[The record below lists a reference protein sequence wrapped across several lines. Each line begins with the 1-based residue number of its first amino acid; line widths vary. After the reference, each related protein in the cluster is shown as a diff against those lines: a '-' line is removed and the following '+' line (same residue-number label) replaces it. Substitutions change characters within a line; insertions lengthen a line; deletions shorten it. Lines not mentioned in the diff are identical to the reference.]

1 MFIHRAPVL
10 AVIVLGLA
18 AVPLRAAEQ
27 KDIDKSVAAGVAYL
41 KGIQEDA
48 GTWSY
53 EHNDGKAG
61 ITALAGLALLEC
73 DVAPEDPAVQK
84 AAKAIRRLSL
94 EMSQT
99 YAISLSILFLDR
111 LGDPDDVPVIESLT
125 VRLLAGQTG
134 SGGWTYDCPKI
145 GIAEMRR
152 IGEVVKKKEDKPLP
166 RKGELSRGEDDD
178 KPARDKNK
186 RDPSML
192 PKEIKGQIEVINHG
206 LAQQQAGFAGMGG
219 GDNSNT
225 QFAILA
231 LWVSRRHG
239 LPADKALLR
248 VYERFHAS
256 QNADGGW
263 SYTSAMGP
271 SAVMMGRMGGSTP
284 AMTCAGLLGLAA
296 GHGVAAEAVLKASD
310 PKDKDKDKTK
320 DKDAPGDKNPKKEA
334 TARDP
339 NKDVAV
345 KAGLQALGTA
355 IGDPLPKGE
364 RPNRA
369 FGGPGPGVNRTY
381 YFLWSLERV
390 AVAYGLDTIGN
401 KDWYAWGSDVAVL
414 TQLNNGSWSGENG
427 NGGADT
433 CFALLFLRRANLAN
447 DLTVML
453 KGKVTDPG
461 RVVLKGGIGVGETR
475 PDPKDD
481 PKTKPDVR
489 DKPPPDLIKEKPI
502 SPKPPDAKSDAERMA
517 GDLVQAD
524 KAKQERLLDRLRDS
538 KGAEHTQAI
547 LMAIP
552 KLEGEIKKKARE
564 ALAERMARMTTATLE
579 LRMKDE
585 DPEMRRAAALAC
597 AMKEEM
603 EHAPR
608 LIELLDDQ
616 EMSVSRAAY
625 AALKSLSSKDFGPA
639 KDASRAERDKAVAA
653 WKVWWKE
660 KGGK

>member
-1 MFIHRAPVL
+1 MLDHRAPLL

-27 KDIDKSVAAGVAYL
+27 KEIDKSVAAGVAYL
-41 KGIQEDA
+41 KSIQEEA
-48 GTWSY
+48 GTWNY

-61 ITALAGLALLEC
+61 ITALAALTLLEC

-84 AAKAIRRLSL
+84 AAKAIRRLSI
-94 EMSQT
+94 EMNQT

-134 SGGWTYDCPKI
+134 SGGWTYSCPTI
-145 GIAEMRR
+145 TVAEMRR
-152 IGEVVKKKEDKPLP
+152 IGEVVKKKEDKPAP
-166 RKGELSRGEDDD
+166 KKGELSRDDD
-178 KPARDKNK
+178 KPSRDKNK

-206 LAQQQAGFAGMGG
+206 LAQQQPGLGMAG

-239 LPADKALLR
+239 MPVEKALLR
-248 VYERFHAS
+248 VYERFRQS
-256 QNADGGW
+256 QNPDGGW
-263 SYTSAMGP
+263 SYTAGMGP

-296 GHGVAAEAVLKASD
+296 GHGVAAEAVLKGAD
-310 PKDKDKDKTK
+310 PKDKDKDKNK
-320 DKDAPGDKNPKKEA
+320 DKDAPGEKNPKKEA

-355 IGDPLPKGE
+355 IGDPLPKAE
-364 RPNRA
+364 RPNRP
-369 FGGPGPGVNRTY
+369 FGGPGPGGIKMY

-401 KDWYAWGSDVAVL
+401 KDWYAWGSDVAVM
-414 TQLNNGSWSGENG
+414 TQLNEGNWSGGYPE
-427 NGGADT
+427 GGADT

-453 KGKVTDPG
+453 KGKVSDPG
-461 RVVLKGGIGVGETR
+461 RVVLKGGVGIGETR
-475 PDPKDD
+475 PDPKDE
-481 PKTKPDVR
+481 PKTKPDPR
-489 DKPPPDLIKEKPI
+489 DRPPPDLIKEKPI
-502 SPKPPDAKSDAERMA
+502 SPKPPDTKSDGERMA
-517 GDLVQAD
+517 GELVQAD
-524 KAKQERLLDRLRDS
+524 RANQERLLDRLRDS
-538 KGAEHTQAI
+538 KGAEHTQA
-547 LMAIP
+547 LQAAIP

-564 ALAERMARMTTATLE
+564 ALAERMARMTAATLE
-579 LRMKDE
+579 VRMKDD

-597 AMKEEM
+597 AMKEELD
-603 EHAPR
+603 HVPR
-608 LIELLDDQ
+608 LIELLDDS
-616 EMSVSRAAY
+616 EMGVSRAAY
-625 AALKSLSSKDFGPA
+625 AALKSLSNKDFGPA
-639 KDASRAERDKAVAA
+639 KDASRAEREKAIAA
-653 WKVWWKE
+653 WKAWWKE

>member
-1 MFIHRAPVL
+1 MLDHRTPAL
-10 AVIVLGLA
+10 TVIVLGLA
-18 AVPLRAAEQ
+18 AFPLRAAEQ

-41 KGIQEDA
+41 KSIQEDA

-53 EHNDGKAG
+53 EHNDAKAG
-61 ITALAGLALLEC
+61 ITALAGLTLLEC

-84 AAKAIRRLSL
+84 AAKAIRRLSI

-125 VRLLAGQTG
+125 VRLLAGQTAA
-134 SGGWTYDCPKI
+134 GGWTYGCPKI
-145 GIAEMRR
+145 GVAEMKRL
-152 IGEVVKKKEDKPLP
+152 GEVVKKQEEKPAP
-166 RKGELSRGEDDD
+166 KKGELSRGEDDD

-186 RDPSML
+186 RDSSML
-192 PKEIKGQIEVINHG
+192 PKEIKAQLEVINHG
-206 LAQQQAGFAGMGG
+206 MAQQGPGFAQEGLAA

-248 VYERFHAS
+248 VYERFRAS

-310 PKDKDKDKTK
+310 PKDKDKTK

-334 TARDP
+334 PARDP

-355 IGDPLPKGE
+355 IGDSLPKGE
-364 RPNRA
+364 RPNRP
-369 FGGPGPGVNRTY
+369 FGGPGPGGNKTY

-414 TQLNNGSWSGENG
+414 TQTNNGSWAADYG

-453 KGKVTDPG
+453 KGKVSDPG

-475 PDPKDD
+475 PDSKDD
-481 PKTKPDVR
+481 PKTKPDAR
-489 DKPPPDLIKEKPI
+489 DKPPPDLIKEKPL
-502 SPKPPDAKSDAERMA
+502 SPKPPDTKSDAERMA
-517 GDLVQAD
+517 GELVQAD

-538 KGAEHTQAI
+538 KGAEHTQAL

-579 LRMKDE
+579 LRMKDD

-603 EHAPR
+603 AHVPR
-608 LIELLDDQ
+608 LIELLDDP
-616 EMSVSRAAY
+616 EMPVSRAAY
-625 AALKSLSSKDFGPA
+625 AALKSLSNKDFGPA
-639 KDASRAERDKAVAA
+639 KDASRAEREKAVAA
-653 WKVWWKE
+653 WKAWWKE